1 MGALQFDVIQYR
13 LQHEY
18 GARCRYEQLP
28 MFKACWIET
37 DHTEKLK
44 DFRLRKYQQMATD
57 KEGREVYMAESPYAL
72 QMAQEK
78 FPEITFHFNSEF

>member
-1 MGALQFDVIQYR
+1 MY
-13 LQHEY
+13 
-18 GARCRYEQLP
+18 
-28 MFKACWIET
+28 KACWIES
-37 DHTEKLK
+37 DREDVMK
-44 DFRLRKYQQMATD
+44 DFRLRKYQQLARD

>member
-1 MGALQFDVIQYR
+1 VIQYR

-18 GARCRYEQLP
+18 GARCRYEQIS
-28 MFKACWIET
+28 MFKACWIESE
-37 DHTEKLK
+37 DEVKLK
-44 DFRLRKYQQMATD
+44 DFRLRKYQHLCTD

-72 QMAQEK
+72 QMAQDK